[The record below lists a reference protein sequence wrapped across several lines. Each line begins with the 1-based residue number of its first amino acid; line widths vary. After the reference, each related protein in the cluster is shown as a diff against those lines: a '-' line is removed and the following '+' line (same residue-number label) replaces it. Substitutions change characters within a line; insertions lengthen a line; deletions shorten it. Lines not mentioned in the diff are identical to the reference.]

1 MSLDCMPV
9 GLLGRNG
16 QLVSR
21 YGIRHTIV
29 MKTIG
34 EFVNYMH
41 HLSVQCMKIEDW
53 NGTYLRPCVIHVVTT
68 AFVIHTFPF
77 QVPFTIAIKTFQA
90 VLEQWNQVASELHT
104 IDFWSIVCWDSR
116 VLTMATKRATS
127 TFLLYTFTTIPTLYS
142 VCICL
147 RNFMLVHFINTSTYC
162 IYYHV

>member
-1 MSLDCMPV
+1 MPV

-29 MKTIG
+29 MKIIG
-34 EFVNYMH
+34 QFVNYMH

-53 NGTYLRPCVIHVVTT
+53 NGTYLRPCVIHV
-68 AFVIHTFPF
+68 
-77 QVPFTIAIKTFQA
+77 FTIAIKTFQA
-90 VLEQWNQVASELHT
+90 VLQQCNQVASELHT

>member
-1 MSLDCMPV
+1 MPV

-29 MKTIG
+29 MKIIG
-34 EFVNYMH
+34 QFVNYMH

-53 NGTYLRPCVIHVVTT
+53 NGTYLRPCVIHV
-68 AFVIHTFPF
+68 
-77 QVPFTIAIKTFQA
+77 FTIAIKTFQA
-90 VLEQWNQVASELHT
+90 VLQQYNQVASELHT

-162 IYYHV
+162 IY